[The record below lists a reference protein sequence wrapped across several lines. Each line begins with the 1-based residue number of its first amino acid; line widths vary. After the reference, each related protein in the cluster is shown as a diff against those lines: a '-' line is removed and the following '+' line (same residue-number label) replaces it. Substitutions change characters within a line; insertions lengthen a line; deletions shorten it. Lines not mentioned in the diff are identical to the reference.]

1 MNCELKIQEDAF
13 DRGEALAAELRIKSP
28 TALGHLLYL
37 WRWAVRVLRPNPDA
51 APNGIVTGRATV
63 QRIEAAA
70 RWDGKPG
77 AFVEALIA
85 LGLITRVQ
93 KKMRVKGTEPYA
105 REQRK
110 KEKARERERKR
121 RAERKLLLEQAGV
134 KSTTK
139 PSLVRKPPS
148 KDALAYWHW
157 MMHERATPEYGV
169 GNDGFS
175 RRLKRNGIVMD
186 HEPPKNFAQWFDKL
200 VADGIGVDALN
211 GAWERYLIDKEFGP
225 KGWPVAIFM
234 HENVFR
240 QRLTRRDEQHTA

>member
-13 DRGEALAAELRIKSP
+13 DRGEALAAELRIKAP

-37 WRWAVRVLRPNPDA
+37 WRWAVRVLRPSPDA
-51 APNGIVTGRATV
+51 APTGIVTGRATV

-77 AFVEALIA
+77 ELVEALIA
-85 LGLITRVQ
+85 LGLVTRVN

-121 RAERKLLLEQAGV
+121 RAERKLLLEQAGL
-134 KSTTK
+134 KK
-139 PSLVRKPPS
+139 PSIVRSQPS
-148 KDALAYWHW
+148 KEALAYWHW
-157 MMHERATPEYGV
+157 MMHERSTPEFGP
-169 GNDGFS
+169 GPDGIGQ
-175 RRLKRNGIVMD
+175 RIKRNGIVMD
-186 HEPPKNFAQWFDKL
+186 HEPPRNFAQWFEKL
-200 VADGIGVDALN
+200 MGEKVSVDSLN
-211 GAWERYLIDKEFGP
+211 GAWARYLLDKEFGP
-225 KGWPVAIFM
+225 KGWPVAVFM